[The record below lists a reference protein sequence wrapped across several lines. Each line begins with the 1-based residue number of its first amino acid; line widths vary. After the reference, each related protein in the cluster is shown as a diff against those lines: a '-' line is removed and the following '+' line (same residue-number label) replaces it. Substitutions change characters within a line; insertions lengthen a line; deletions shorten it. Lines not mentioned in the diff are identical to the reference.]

1 MHTPADTD
9 AASARPRPRTLDALA
24 RETGLVLLG
33 EPVEVTGLA
42 ADSRQVRRG
51 DLFVAVPGGTH
62 DGARFVE
69 DALAAGAAAVCT
81 TSPVEGV
88 PTLVAADPRAA
99 LADLA
104 AALFDHPARDVA
116 LVGVTGSLGKTSTAL
131 LAQAALAGGGV
142 RVGVIG
148 SLGVR
153 ARGAVHDTGMTTPD
167 ALVMQRELR
176 WMANAGVGVAVMEV
190 SSHGILLERVRGL
203 ELALGVFVNLVPDE
217 HLEFHPTPEHYV
229 QTKLRF
235 LDLLRPGAPLVFN
248 ADDRRVRA
256 AVEARFAGPLVGVAN
271 SADVVAPV
279 RVRDVRQHGGGSDFT
294 LDVVRPLET
303 IVGGTLAAGS
313 IALAVPLLGRQQ
325 VGNAALAAT
334 AALLAG
340 VPASDVA
347 AGLART
353 PTIRRRMEVVHP
365 GAPLVVDDT
374 AGNARS
380 IDLVRETVAT
390 LPHRAVRIAYVVRGM
405 RGPTINAHNAAALAE
420 LVQATGA
427 RLVVSDSDDRADA
440 RNRTSAEE
448 REAALAVL
456 RERGVAFDHVPTL
469 AEAVRRTL
477 DGAGEGDLVL
487 LLGAQGMDD
496 GAALARARLGVPE
509 PAPHDESARAPA
521 PARHTTEP
529 AAAPPASAPA
539 TSGGRVGNSNARL
552 D

>member
-1 MHTPADTD
+1 MPTPAD
-9 AASARPRPRTLDALA
+9 AAAAPVRPRPRPLDALA

-33 EPVEVTGLA
+33 DSVEVTGLST
-42 ADSRQVRRG
+42 DSRRVQRG

-62 DGARFVE
+62 DGARFVD

-81 TSPVEGV
+81 TSPVTGV
-88 PTLVAADPRAA
+88 PTLVAADPRRA

-104 AALFDHPARDVA
+104 AAFYDHPARDVA
-116 LVGVTGSLGKTSTAL
+116 LVGITGSLGKTSTAL
-131 LAQAALAGGGV
+131 LAQACLAGAGV

-167 ALVMQRELR
+167 ALVMQQELR
-176 WMANAGVGVAVMEV
+176 WMADAGVGVAVMEV

-203 ELALGVFVNLVPDE
+203 ELALGVFINLVPDE

-248 ADDRRVRA
+248 ADDARVRA
-256 AVEARFAGPLVGVAN
+256 AVEARYTGPAVGVATT
-271 SADVVAPV
+271 ADVAAAA

-294 LDVVRPLET
+294 LDVARPIET
-303 IVGGTLAAGS
+303 IVGGTLPAGPV
-313 IALAVPLLGRQQ
+313 ALTVPLLGRQQ

-334 AALLAG
+334 VALLAG
-340 VPASDVA
+340 VPAADVA

-365 GAPLVVDDT
+365 AAPLVLDDT
-374 AGNARS
+374 VGNARS
-380 IDLVRETVAT
+380 IDMVRETVAT
-390 LPHRAVRIAYVVRGM
+390 IPHRAVRIAYVVRGT
-405 RGPTINAHNAAALAE
+405 RGPTINAHNAEALAE
-420 LVQATGA
+420 LARATHA
-427 RLVVSDSDDRADA
+427 RLVVTDSTDHADD
-440 RNRTSAEE
+440 RNRTTDEE

-487 LLGAQGMDD
+487 LLGAQGMDE
-496 GAALARARLGVPE
+496 GARLARAHLGVAE
-509 PAPHDESARAPA
+509 PPADVALAGARTHGRATPTGGTARA
-521 PARHTTEP
+521 T
-529 AAAPPASAPA
+529 PPP
-539 TSGGRVGNSNARL
+539 
-552 D
+552 

>member
-1 MHTPADTD
+1 MHTPADTA
-9 AASARPRPRTLDALA
+9 AASARPRPRPRALDALA

-33 EPVEVTGLA
+33 DAVEVTGIS
-42 ADSRQVRRG
+42 ADSRHVRPG

-62 DGARFVE
+62 DGARFVA

-81 TSPVEGV
+81 TSPVAGV
-88 PTLVAADPRAA
+88 PTLVAADPRRA

-104 AALFDHPARDVA
+104 AALYDHPARDVA

-131 LAQAALAGGGV
+131 LAQACLAGGGV

-167 ALVMQRELR
+167 ALVMQQELR
-176 WMANAGVGVAVMEV
+176 WMADEGVGVAVMEV

-203 ELALGVFVNLVPDE
+203 ELALGVFINLVPDE

-248 ADDRRVRA
+248 ADDARVRA
-256 AVEARFAGPLVGVAN
+256 AVEERFAGPSVGVATA
-271 SADVVAPV
+271 ADVVAPV
-279 RVRDVRQHGGGSDFT
+279 RVRDVRQHAGGSDFT
-294 LDVVRPLET
+294 LDVLSPLET
-303 IVGGTLAAGS
+303 IVGGTLDDGA
-313 IALAVPLLGRQQ
+313 IPLRVPLLGRQQ

-340 VPASDVA
+340 VPAADVA
-347 AGLART
+347 AGLTRT
-353 PTIRRRMEVVHP
+353 PTIRRLMEVVHLA
-365 GAPLVVDDT
+365 APLVVDDT
-374 AGNARS
+374 VGNARS
-380 IDLVRETVAT
+380 IDMVRETVAT
-390 LPHRAVRIAYVVRGM
+390 IPHRALRIAYVVRGA
-405 RGPTINAHNAAALAE
+405 RGPTINAHNAEALAE
-420 LVQATGA
+420 LARATRA
-427 RLVVSDSDDRADA
+427 RLVVSDSADHADA
-440 RNRTSAEE
+440 RNRVGAEE

-456 RERGVAFDHVPTL
+456 RERGVPFEHVPTL
-469 AEAVRRTL
+469 DEAVRRTL

-496 GAALARARLGVPE
+496 GAALARAHLGV
-509 PAPHDESARAPA
+509 ADAAPA
-521 PARHTTEP
+521 AAAGAERRATAAASRGAEP
-529 AAAPPASAPA
+529 AAPPA
-539 TSGGRVGNSNARL
+539 
-552 D
+552 